1 MMVIPSIKAQN
12 KFKNELEYYKQ
23 GHVDKS
29 KMLELAF
36 DYIEELERN
45 NEYIT
50 DLLEE
55 ERYGE

>member
-1 MMVIPSIKAQN
+1 MVIPSIKAQN
-12 KFKNELEYYKQ
+12 KFKNELEYFKQ

>member
-1 MMVIPSIKAQN
+1 MVTPSIKAQN
-12 KFKNELEYYKQ
+12 KFKNELEYFKQ

>member
-1 MMVIPSIKAQN
+1 MVIPSIKAQA

-55 ERYGE
+55 ERYSD

>member
-1 MMVIPSIKAQN
+1 MVIPSIKAQN

-36 DYIEELERN
+36 DYIEELEQT
-45 NEYIT
+45 NEYVT
-50 DLLEE
+50 NLLEE
-55 ERYGE
+55 ERYSD

>member
-1 MMVIPSIKAQN
+1 MVIPSIKAQD

>member
-1 MMVIPSIKAQN
+1 MVTPSIKAQN
-12 KFKNELEYYKQ
+12 KFKNELKYYKQ

>member
-1 MMVIPSIKAQN
+1 MVIPSIKAQN

-55 ERYGE
+55 ERYSD

>member
-1 MMVIPSIKAQN
+1 MVIPSIKAQN

-23 GHVDKS
+23 GHISES

>member
-1 MMVIPSIKAQN
+1 MVTPSIKAQN

>member
-1 MMVIPSIKAQN
+1 MVIPSIKAQD

-36 DYIEELERN
+36 DYIEELEQN

>member
-1 MMVIPSIKAQN
+1 MVTPSIKAQN

-55 ERYGE
+55 ERYSD

>member
-1 MMVIPSIKAQN
+1 MIIPSIKAQD

>member
-1 MMVIPSIKAQN
+1 MVIPSIKAQN
-12 KFKNELEYYKQ
+12 KFKNELEYFKQ

-55 ERYGE
+55 ERYSD

>member
-1 MMVIPSIKAQN
+1 MVIPSIKAQA

-36 DYIEELERN
+36 DYIEELEQT
-45 NEYIT
+45 NEYVT
-50 DLLEE
+50 NLLEE
-55 ERYGE
+55 ERYSD